1 MIISKIILHV
11 SNISAII
18 QLFPLSKG
26 MNSWRIKQ
34 PQALTKKLSV
44 IETISLVSAHPAGTP
59 KSKNLGAWIGSLR
72 KSPLRCLLSS
82 LWHCFAATRSAFS
95 KYKEKALIMLYTF
108 LIAHRKQA
116 ITALNRI
123 RTISAIADTEHQA
136 RKQLKGLPLVFV
148 RRTQLNGVA

>member
-34 PQALTKKLSV
+34 PLAVTKKSN

-59 KSKNLGAWIGSLR
+59 KFKNLGAWIGCQSN
-72 KSPLRCLLSS
+72 SPHRCLFFS